1 MVVPPLPPSRHRRLV
16 CNFFG
21 MLSRVLNYSY
31 HRVYRL
37 IRLSKG
43 LIGTRTYRHESHGR
57 GRGFHVGYCSYFQC
71 SELGRCIWQDSAQ
84 EFLIWETLPSP
95 DSISPRDAWHRAA
108 LVFPLSN
115 SATVV
120 GHNP

>member
-1 MVVPPLPPSRHRRLV
+1 MKATAGAVAFMWDIASISSVA
-16 CNFFG
+16 NWAD
-21 MLSRVLNYSY
+21 
-31 HRVYRL
+31 VY
-37 IRLSKG
+37 
-43 LIGTRTYRHESHGR
+43 GR
-57 GRGFHVGYCSYFQC
+57 
-71 SELGRCIWQDSAQ
+71 ISAQ